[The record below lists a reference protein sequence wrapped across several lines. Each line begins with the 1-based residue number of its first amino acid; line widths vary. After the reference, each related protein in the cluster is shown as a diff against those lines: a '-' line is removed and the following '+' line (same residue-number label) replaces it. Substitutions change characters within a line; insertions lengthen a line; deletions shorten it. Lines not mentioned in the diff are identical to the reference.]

1 MDDFNQVNQIVSDAI
16 KDSSYIT
23 VLISS
28 GVYILYTLI
37 IRLVDLFKAKD
48 RNKPLIQMASAIKE
62 VSENVVKLN
71 TVLDKQIQDAES
83 KELTK
88 VRQVISLTFDS
99 FRANISKTCNEII
112 IHNNIEEN
120 RKILAELVQTL
131 NELDNQNNLVVL
143 LKISNLSDYFS
154 QLAYVENLQAKLI
167 EKTTFLAKLN
177 ETLND
182 SLNQSE
188 ELKKQYKDLEDLE
201 YKEPSKEQ
209 ILQDLKEAVNEL
221 KLVEEGKLIARP
233 AKELLDELE

>member
-88 VRQVISLTFDS
+88 VRQVISLAFDS

-112 IHNNIEEN
+112 IHNNIDEN
-120 RKILAELVQTL
+120 RDLIR
-131 NELDNQNNLVVL
+131 
-143 LKISNLSDYFS
+143 
-154 QLAYVENLQAKLI
+154 ENLFKTISTEYYKLYNVFSAYEVDGINIATKIKDEWI
-167 EKTTFLAKLN
+167 EDTTKECL
-177 ETLND
+177 EVIYD
-182 SLNQSE
+182 GQD
-188 ELKKQYKDLEDLE
+188 KDVRIG
-201 YKEPSKEQ
+201 Q
-209 ILQDLKEAVNEL
+209 ILNKLTIIANEHSVYVNN
-221 KLVEEGKLIARP
+221 KVFNH
-233 AKELLDELE
+233 

>member
-1 MDDFNQVNQIVSDAI
+1 MDDFNQINQIVSDAI

-71 TVLDKQIQDAES
+71 TVLDKQIQNAES

-88 VRQVISLTFDS
+88 IRQVISLAFDS

-112 IHNNIEEN
+112 IHNNIDTN
-120 RKILAELVQTL
+120 RDLIR
-131 NELDNQNNLVVL
+131 
-143 LKISNLSDYFS
+143 
-154 QLAYVENLQAKLI
+154 ENLFKTISTEYYKLYNVFSAYEVDGI
-167 EKTTFLAKLN
+167 NIATKIKDEWIDDTTKECL
-177 ETLND
+177 EVIYD
-182 SLNQSE
+182 GQD
-188 ELKKQYKDLEDLE
+188 KDVRIG
-201 YKEPSKEQ
+201 Q
-209 ILQDLKEAVNEL
+209 ILNKLTIIANEHSVYVNN
-221 KLVEEGKLIARP
+221 KVFNH
-233 AKELLDELE
+233 

>member
-1 MDDFNQVNQIVSDAI
+1 MDDFNQVNQIVSNAI

-88 VRQVISLTFDS
+88 VRQVISLAFDS

-120 RKILAELVQTL
+120 RDLIR
-131 NELDNQNNLVVL
+131 
-143 LKISNLSDYFS
+143 
-154 QLAYVENLQAKLI
+154 ENLFKTISTEYYKLYNVFSAYEVDGI
-167 EKTTFLAKLN
+167 NIATKIKDEWIDDTTKECLEVIYN
-177 ETLND
+177 GQD
-182 SLNQSE
+182 
-188 ELKKQYKDLEDLE
+188 KDVRIG
-201 YKEPSKEQ
+201 Q
-209 ILQDLKEAVNEL
+209 ILNKLTIIANEHSVYVNN
-221 KLVEEGKLIARP
+221 KVFNH
-233 AKELLDELE
+233 

>member
-37 IRLVDLFKAKD
+37 IKLVDLFKAKD

-88 VRQVISLTFDS
+88 VRQVISLAFDS

-120 RKILAELVQTL
+120 RDLIR
-131 NELDNQNNLVVL
+131 
-143 LKISNLSDYFS
+143 
-154 QLAYVENLQAKLI
+154 ENLFKTISTEYYKLYNVFSAYEVDGI
-167 EKTTFLAKLN
+167 NIATKIKDEWIDDTTKECLEVIYDGQDKDARIGQIINKLTIIAN
-177 ETLND
+177 EH
-182 SLNQSE
+182 SV
-188 ELKKQYKDLEDLE
+188 Y
-201 YKEPSKEQ
+201 
-209 ILQDLKEAVNEL
+209 VNN
-221 KLVEEGKLIARP
+221 KVFNH
-233 AKELLDELE
+233 

>member
-88 VRQVISLTFDS
+88 VRQVISLAFDS

-120 RKILAELVQTL
+120 RDLIRENLFKTISTEYYKLYNVFSAYEVDGINIATKIKDEWIDDTTKECLEVIYDGQ
-131 NELDNQNNLVVL
+131 DKDVRIGQIINNLTIIANEHSV
-143 LKISNLSDYFS
+143 
-154 QLAYVENLQAKLI
+154 YVNNKV
-167 EKTTFLAKLN
+167 FN
-177 ETLND
+177 H
-182 SLNQSE
+182 
-188 ELKKQYKDLEDLE
+188 
-201 YKEPSKEQ
+201 
-209 ILQDLKEAVNEL
+209 
-221 KLVEEGKLIARP
+221 
-233 AKELLDELE
+233 

>member
-1 MDDFNQVNQIVSDAI
+1 MDDFNQINQIVSDAI

-71 TVLDKQIQDAES
+71 TVLDKQIQNAES

-88 VRQVISLTFDS
+88 VRQVISLAFDS

-112 IHNNIEEN
+112 IHNNIDTN
-120 RKILAELVQTL
+120 RDLIR
-131 NELDNQNNLVVL
+131 
-143 LKISNLSDYFS
+143 
-154 QLAYVENLQAKLI
+154 ENLFKTISTEYYKLYNVFSAYEVDGINIATKIKDEWIDDTAK
-167 EKTTFLAKLN
+167 EC
-177 ETLND
+177 
-182 SLNQSE
+182 
-188 ELKKQYKDLEDLE
+188 LEVIYDGQD
-201 YKEPSKEQ
+201 KNVRIGQ
-209 ILQDLKEAVNEL
+209 ILNKLTIIANEHSVYVNN
-221 KLVEEGKLIARP
+221 KVFNH
-233 AKELLDELE
+233 

>member
-88 VRQVISLTFDS
+88 VRQVISLAFDS

-120 RKILAELVQTL
+120 RDLVR
-131 NELDNQNNLVVL
+131 
-143 LKISNLSDYFS
+143 
-154 QLAYVENLQAKLI
+154 ENLFKTISTEYYKLYNVFSAYEVDGI
-167 EKTTFLAKLN
+167 NIATKIKDEWIDDTTKECLEVIYDGQDKDVRIGQIINKLTIIAN
-177 ETLND
+177 EH
-182 SLNQSE
+182 SV
-188 ELKKQYKDLEDLE
+188 Y
-201 YKEPSKEQ
+201 
-209 ILQDLKEAVNEL
+209 VNN
-221 KLVEEGKLIARP
+221 KVFNH
-233 AKELLDELE
+233 